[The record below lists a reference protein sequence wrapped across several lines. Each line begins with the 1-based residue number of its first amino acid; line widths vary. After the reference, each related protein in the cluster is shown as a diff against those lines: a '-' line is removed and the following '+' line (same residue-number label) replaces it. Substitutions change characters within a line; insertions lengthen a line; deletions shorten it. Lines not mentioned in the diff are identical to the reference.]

1 MEYFQIV
8 SILAEWSSI
17 NKAKLSEF
25 ENDSRFTKL
34 CRVLGRTMNFKS
46 GNGASASV
54 SSGGNKLKKIAGFRT
69 DDLNVVLG
77 VTGDDEA
84 AKLVASITLP
94 QMVKVMKSL
103 SQRKRRSTPL
113 LRSLAYNMSSKEQK
127 LDMKQ
132 CADVLYSMASL
143 NFPDPVLIAKICDDI
158 QLGMKEPLEKSSVI
172 GSITTSLALLKYRDP
187 VILDA
192 VSDWLLKNQE
202 ICRSQD
208 ITAIVMSLASLNY
221 APTELDNALKTK
233 IATSLTPLD
242 FKSSAD
248 YLSYVWSLMVLSLPQ
263 VDTFSSVLT
272 QEFIDKLTSEN
283 SDGEL
288 PVTAKLKLLN
298 INAGVKLLLP
308 TYSGSML
315 SREKHKNI
323 YDVPMIHNREK
334 QLIVTGMVDAL
345 KSLVPENCLRLNK
358 DTSMGF
364 VIGENFSSRLL
375 SIFQQFFKLLEF
387 LSNRRRI
394 LRRRQ
399 RKSSC
404 K

>member
-1 MEYFQIV
+1 LKLFGFFNFKIV

-34 CRVLGRTMNFKS
+34 CRVLGRSMNLKN
-46 GNGASASV
+46 GNGGSAVNNFTS
-54 SSGGNKLKKIAGFRT
+54 NKSKKITEFRT

-113 LRSLAYNMSSKEQK
+113 LRSLAYNMSSKDQK
-127 LDMKQ
+127 LDLKQ

-158 QLGMKEPLEKSSVI
+158 QLSMKEKVEKSSVI
-172 GSITTSLALLKYRDP
+172 GSITTSLSLLKYRDP
-187 VILDA
+187 TILDA
-192 VSDWLLKNQE
+192 VTDWLLKNQE

-208 ITAIVMSLASLNY
+208 ITSIILSLASLNY
-221 APTELDNALKTK
+221 SPPELENALKTK
-233 IATSLTPLD
+233 LATSLTSLD
-242 FKSSAD
+242 FKSSID
-248 YLSYVWSLMVLSLPQ
+248 YLGYVWSLMTLNVSNSEF
-263 VDTFSSVLT
+263 FSSVLS
-272 QEFIDKLTSEN
+272 QEFIDKLTSEYQ
-283 SDGEL
+283 DGEL
-288 PVTAKLKLLN
+288 PVAAKLKLLN

-308 TYSGSML
+308 TYSGAML

-323 YDVPMIHNREK
+323 YDVPMVHNREK
-334 QLIVTGMVDAL
+334 QLIVTGMVDGL

-364 VIGENFSSRLL
+364 VIGESFIDRYP
-375 SIFQQFFKLLEF
+375 
-387 LSNRRRI
+387 RYY
-394 LRRRQ
+394 
-399 RKSSC
+399 
-404 K
+404 

>member
-1 MEYFQIV
+1 M

-46 GNGASASV
+46 GNGANVSAL
-54 SSGGNKLKKIAGFRT
+54 SSGNKLKKIAGFRT

-158 QLGMKEPLEKSSVI
+158 QQGMKEPLEKSSVV

-187 VILDA
+187 IILDA

-208 ITAIVMSLASLNY
+208 ITAIIMSLASLNY
-221 APTELDNALKTK
+221 TPTELDNALKTK
-233 IATSLTPLD
+233 IATSLTQLD
-242 FKSSAD
+242 FKCSID
-248 YLSYVWSLMVLSLPQ
+248 YLSYVWSLMVLNLPQ

-272 QEFIDKLTSEN
+272 QEFIDKLTSEC
-283 SDGEL
+283 SDSEL

-308 TYSGSML
+308 TYNGSML

-364 VIGENFSSRLL
+364 VIGENFSSL
-375 SIFQQFFKLLEF
+375 SATQLANLDS
-387 LSNRRRI
+387 LV
-394 LRRRQ
+394 
-399 RKSSC
+399 
-404 K
+404 

>member
-1 MEYFQIV
+1 M

-46 GNGASASV
+46 GNSASV
-54 SSGGNKLKKIAGFRT
+54 SASSSGNKLKKIAGFRT

-158 QLGMKEPLEKSSVI
+158 QLGMKEPLEKSSVV

-208 ITAIVMSLASLNY
+208 ITAIIMSLASLNY

-242 FKSSAD
+242 FKSSVD

-272 QEFIDKLTSEN
+272 QEFIDKLTSEY

-298 INAGVKLLLP
+298 INAGVKLLIP

-364 VIGENFSSRLL
+364 VIGENFSSRLF
-375 SIFQQFFKLLEF
+375 SINLL
-387 LSNRRRI
+387 
-394 LRRRQ
+394 
-399 RKSSC
+399 
-404 K
+404 